1 MQKTIKKIFALI
13 LALTMITVFPFTA
26 NAGEDHM
33 EKRLWTDGEKYSLSL
48 PNNFTVNGEAKL
60 EFMLPFYSDYV
71 VIESSTPNV
80 TIGFE
85 IDGVKHEINLS
96 GASTK
101 FTFPD
106 VLRRG
111 EKDLYITGNAKISAI
126 TFNEIMEE
134 ICFDPIPLNTSD
146 YEDATQT
153 ALIIRENSPILKSK
167 TAVRYY
173 DYNNLNVK
181 PLYYNGALYVPADAL
196 CLALEIYWEQDT
208 AKDFFVLRK
217 DETEVFHV
225 DGVTKIGVNN
235 KYSLYDLDVQNFYG
249 KAYLPLRQIAELF
262 GNYVL
267 YKDGFIIVDYRSRAR
282 AIFDNFYSELKAEFD
297 NYMPTGETGKTW
309 YVAQTANASDDNDGS
324 EARPFATIARASEV
338 ATAGDTILIGEGTYH
353 ETIIP
358 KNDGMPTKPITYKA
372 KEGEDVK
379 LSSTEVIN
387 QFTEYKDGI
396 LVASIPNDM
405 GDGKNQVFYKH
416 ENLVEARY
424 PNKEIGE
431 DGLFQYS
438 TGLRLNPI
446 WLTEGAIWVDNKDK
460 MKAYS
465 ETLLQE
471 DEEDYWKGATYICE
485 NAYAWTLTM
494 AKVGSSKKGELTFS
508 KTSTK
513 WWWAGTGGLGESISK
528 GYLTD
533 HINCIDVPGE
543 WYISKNMIYIMP
555 PEGETAETLEL
566 EVKKDQLLIDLNDR
580 SYIHID
586 GLKTFGGGIRMNNST
601 MCVLNN
607 CDMQYLSKYTFI
619 DDQRNLYDDGNVMN
633 PNGSPQR
640 GEMGIY
646 VNGEHNAIVNS
657 NIQYSAGAGI
667 ILYGSYAFVNNN
679 TIYDTAYGGTSL
691 GGITMDTEAF
701 NPMSTKRGGH
711 TITHNTVSRTAR
723 QAFAVNR
730 TEGYGW
736 TTPMFL
742 PSEIAYNDFSSASI
756 CTLDTG
762 TIYMW
767 GSDLGDPLQ
776 TTRIH
781 NNFTYEV
788 AEKGTALLG
797 GIYNDNIMRGTES
810 FDNVM
815 FSKREG
821 QYLYSVPFEQKKAG
835 FPNTYA
841 TVDSWNNTDL
851 GVFENAKDDL
861 TINDFPSGK
870 PFNVGST
877 LANDFHDMTY
887 EYYKNNAKVEGIYNI
902 EDMILSDGIEIENNL
917 ARFTSLDQSIKIE
930 NVDFEKFN
938 RINITYTSDYYKT
951 DDDFVKVVV
960 GDSLDDPLY
969 EKTIQLRPEAKFE
982 NDFNIQFKM
991 LGTPSEGL
999 GKQTVWIVP
1008 DQDYDSYGNSAIASI
1023 QFSHQYATVENYVY
1037 DHLRIPAGMFTS
1049 AGKGKDPQAEDA
1061 PQSQMRNQEYMVKG
1075 TWGSNWVL
1083 YKKVNIGMPCNTLN
1097 IGIGSGGK
1105 WLGNTVKLRVDSVD
1119 GPVLAEMKVTE
1130 DTSWAEKVYTL
1141 KLSET
1146 LLPGTYDI
1154 YFTFEG
1160 SGLCSDFYWF
1170 GLNN

>member
-13 LALTMITVFPFTA
+13 LALTMIAVLPLTG
-26 NAGEDHM
+26 NASTFM
-33 EKRLWTDGEKYSLSL
+33 EKRLWTDGDKYSVPIPSG
-48 PNNFTVNGEAKL
+48 FASSGDRKL

-71 VIESSTPNV
+71 VIETSNPGSTITFNL
-80 TIGFE
+80 
-85 IDGVKHEINLS
+85 DGIESQIELS
-96 GASTK
+96 EAATK
-101 FTFPD
+101 F
-106 VLRRG
+106 VLPEVSRKG
-111 EKDLYITGNAKISAI
+111 EKDLYISGNAKITGI

-134 ICFDPIPLNTSD
+134 ICFTPVPLDTSD
-146 YEDATQT
+146 YEDATKT
-153 ALIIRENSPILKSK
+153 ALIIRENSPILKTR

-173 DYNNLNVK
+173 DYNNLDVK
-181 PLYYNGALYVPADAL
+181 PLYCNGSLYVPADAL
-196 CLALEIYWEQDT
+196 CLALEIYWEQDVE
-208 AKDFFVLRK
+208 KDFFVLRK
-217 DETEVFHV
+217 DQTEVIHI
-225 DGVTKIGVNN
+225 DGENKLGQDN
-235 KYSLYDLDVQNFYG
+235 KYSAYDLDIQSFYG
-249 KAYLPLRQIAELF
+249 KTYLPLRQIAELF

-297 NYMPTGETGKTW
+297 NYMPTGEVGRTW

-324 EARPFATIARASEV
+324 EARPFATIQKASEV

-358 KNDGMPTKPITYKA
+358 QNDGTPTKPITYKA
-372 KEGEDVK
+372 KDGEDVK

-387 QFTEYKDGI
+387 QFAEYKDGI

-416 ENLVEARY
+416 ENLIEARY
-424 PNKEIGE
+424 PNTEVGE

-438 TGLRLNPI
+438 TGLRLNPV
-446 WLTEGAIWVDNKDK
+446 WLTEGDIKVDSKDK

-465 ETLLQE
+465 DTLLQE
-471 DEEDYWKGATYICE
+471 EEEDYWKGATFITE
-485 NAYAWTLTM
+485 NGYAWTLTM
-494 AKVGSSKKGELTFS
+494 AKVGSSKKGELKFS
-508 KTSTK
+508 KVSTK

-533 HINCIDVPGE
+533 HIHCIDKPGE
-543 WYISKNMIYIMP
+543 WYVGNNMLYIMP

-566 EVKKDQLLIDLNDR
+566 EVKKNQLLIDLNNR

-619 DDQRNLYDDGNVMN
+619 DDQRNLYDDGDVYNE
-633 PNGSPQR
+633 NGSPQR

-646 VNGEHNAIVNS
+646 VGGEHNAIVNS

-667 ILYGSYAFVNNN
+667 ILYGSYAFVDNN

-691 GGITMDTEAF
+691 GGITMDAEMFKT
-701 NPMSTKRGGH
+701 MSTKRGGH
-711 TITHNTVSRTAR
+711 TITHNTVGRTAR

-730 TEGYGW
+730 PEGTGW
-736 TTPMFL
+736 STTQFL
-742 PSEIAYNDFSSASI
+742 PSEIAYNEFFSASI

-762 TIYMW
+762 TVYMW
-767 GSDLGDPLQ
+767 GADLGDALL
-776 TTRIH
+776 TTRLH

-797 GIYNDNIMRGTES
+797 GIYNDNTMKGTES
-810 FDNVM
+810 YDNIQ
-815 FSKREG
+815 FAKRQD
-821 QYLYSVPFEQKKAG
+821 QYINTVPYEQNKRG
-835 FPNTYA
+835 FPTSYA

-851 GVFENAKDDL
+851 GVFLNEKADL
-861 TINDFPSGK
+861 TINNFPSGK

-877 LANDFHDMTY
+877 LADDFHDLTY

-902 EDMILSDGIEIENNL
+902 DDMILSEGVEVENNR

-930 NVDFEKFN
+930 NVDFDKFN
-938 RINITYTSDYYKT
+938 RINLTYSSDYYTT
-951 DDDFVKVVV
+951 DDDFVKVCV
-960 GDSLDDPLY
+960 GDDPENPLY
-969 EKTIQLRPEAKFE
+969 SQTLQLRPEAKYK
-982 NDFNIQFKM
+982 DDLNIQVKM
-991 LGTPSEGL
+991 LGTPENF
-999 GKQTVWIVP
+999 GKQTVWLIP
-1008 DQDYDSYGNSAIASI
+1008 DKDYKAFGTSSI
-1023 QFSHQYATVENYVY
+1023 FCVQFSQQYDTFAKMEY
-1037 DHLRIPAGMFTS
+1037 DHYKVPAGKFS
-1049 AGKGKDPQAEDA
+1049 SSGKGTDPLAEDA
-1061 PQSQMRNQEYMVKG
+1061 PETLSRNGEYLAKG
-1075 TWGSNWVL
+1075 TWGSNWIL
-1083 YKKVNIGMPCNTLN
+1083 YKDIQLNIPCNTLN

-1105 WLGNTVKLRVDSVD
+1105 WLGNTVKMRIGSVD

-1130 DTSWAEKVYTL
+1130 DTGWAEKEYKL

-1146 LLPGTYDI
+1146 LLPGKYDI